1 MTFKK
6 RHFLFKFDKYS
17 VVLKS
22 LGLIFFFLTCVM
34 SAQQNTAFDS
44 LKLKGVED
52 LLVDDYGNIYLYRN
66 KDFSFTKYDS
76 LGKQKGKLMLTLP
89 FKIQS
94 VQNPLSIPS
103 FSENA
108 QELKFYDQNLNE
120 IQTVNF
126 RQKFGFIKMVYAE
139 DLQQIW
145 LLDESTKR
153 LIQYNFR
160 DGRIINSY
168 PLNVDFENIND
179 LLVFNSQV
187 YLLTADEL
195 LICNFK
201 GDKILNIPVNQGRRL
216 RRENGNIHVIGRNT
230 VHLFQD
236 RMLRIIFEAANS
248 QIVDKNSA
256 AYFGIGDH
264 KLYLYPLNN

>member
-1 MTFKK
+1 MK
-6 RHFLFKFDKYS
+6 HFF
-17 VVLKS
+17 LKS
-22 LGLIFFFLTCVM
+22 LHFIFLFVFCAV
-34 SAQQNTAFDS
+34 SAQQNLAFDS
-44 LKLKGVED
+44 LKLKDAKDVMI
-52 LLVDDYGNIYLYRN
+52 DDYGNIYIYKD
-66 KDFSFTKYDS
+66 KDFSFTKFDS
-76 LGKQKGKLMLTLP
+76 TGQQKGKLMFTLP

-126 RQKFGFIKMVYAE
+126 RQKFGFVKMVYAD

-160 DGRIINSY
+160 EDKIMNSY
-168 PLNVDFENIND
+168 PVNIDFENVTD
-179 LLVFNSQV
+179 FLVFNSQI
-187 YLLTADEL
+187 YLLSKTQLMVYNFQGSKISEFPL
-195 LICNFK
+195 LEGKRF
-201 GDKILNIPVNQGRRL
+201 
-216 RRENGNIHVIGRNT
+216 RRENNNLLAIGKNT
-230 VHLFQD
+230 VHL
-236 RMLRIIFEAANS
+236 LRDSVLKIIFTAENS

-256 AYFGIGDH
+256 AYFVISAN
-264 KLYLYPLNN
+264 KLYLYPLNK

>member
-1 MTFKK
+1 M
-6 RHFLFKFDKYS
+6 
-17 VVLKS
+17 KS
-22 LGLIFFFLTCVM
+22 LGLIFFFLFCVM

-44 LKLKGVED
+44 LKLKDAKD
-52 LLVDDYGNIYLYRN
+52 LLVDDYGNIYIYKN

-76 LGKQKGKLMLTLP
+76 VGQQKGKLMLTLP

-160 DGRIINSY
+160 EDKIINSY
-168 PLNVDFENIND
+168 PFDIDFENVTD

-187 YLLTADEL
+187 YLLTDNDL

-201 GDKILNIPVNQGRRL
+201 GDKILNIPVHQGRRL
-216 RRENGNIHVIGRNT
+216 RRENGNILVIGRNT

-236 RMLRIIFEAANS
+236 RMLRILFEAANS

-256 AYFGIGDH
+256 AYFGIGNH